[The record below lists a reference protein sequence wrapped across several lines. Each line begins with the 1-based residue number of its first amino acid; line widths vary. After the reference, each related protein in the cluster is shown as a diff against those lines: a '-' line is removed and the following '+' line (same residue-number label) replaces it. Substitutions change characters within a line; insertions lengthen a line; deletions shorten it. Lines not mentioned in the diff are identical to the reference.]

1 MNSRISAQLA
11 FQSSPNSFRSF
22 LSITLR
28 QTTER
33 AFCHVRQS
41 LDYIFVNL
49 YLATVK
55 KESLAATRRRIM
67 IVFFMYDHYVF
78 RSSILMI
85 ILKFLFRVKCSTSL
99 NCSKVTTCVCYFV
112 QCVGLLVCFVFVLA
126 TLLIRVF
133 ILSSIKSHALFVAY
147 TGWAK
152 K

>member
-1 MNSRISAQLA
+1 MNSRISAQVA

-22 LSITLR
+22 LSVTLR

-55 KESLAATRRRIM
+55 KESRCYAIM

-99 NCSKVTTCVCYFV
+99 NCSKVTACVCYFV
-112 QCVGLLVCFVFVLA
+112 QYVLVCFVFVLA